1 MIKRGKQSRLPW
13 AALVFVGA
21 MASAGILPSQVLAN
35 APAGTQVAGSVQ
47 ANVESKMRLI
57 KLLLSQSP
65 AMQRIPQSNN
75 AQAKKKLADAQA
87 LFAKASAEANAGR
100 HDAALKMLDETL
112 REIAAAS
119 RLVPD
124 ATQIAS
130 QERSRYTS
138 LIESTRA
145 FINLHKNLSARM
157 AARNVSASGTALD
170 TIMRVKDMVDRA
182 ESLAA
187 TGNHKDA
194 NVILNDAYKSI
205 VAALNKMLM
214 SETIVYD
221 NKFDSPADEFRHE
234 LARNRS
240 YEELV
245 PLAISQLNPS
255 RETAAM
261 SERYAQQSKDLRD
274 IAQKQATAGDYPAA
288 LKTILDATS
297 HLQRSLRV
305 AGVIVPQ
312 SIESK
317 P

>member
-1 MIKRGKQSRLPW
+1 MTGTGNRFRLSW
-13 AALVFVGA
+13 AAFALAGA
-21 MASAGILPSQVLAN
+21 MATSGVFPTLAI
-35 APAGTQVAGSVQ
+35 ASVPAGVEAAGSVQ
-47 ANVESKMRLI
+47 AAVESKIRLI
-57 KLLLSQSP
+57 KLVLSQSP

-75 AQAKKKLADAQA
+75 APAKKKLADAQA

-119 RLVPD
+119 RMVPD
-124 ATQIAS
+124 VAQLAS
-130 QERSRYTS
+130 QERSRYNS
-138 LIESTRA
+138 LLDATRA
-145 FINLHKNLSARM
+145 FVNLHKNLSARM
-157 AARNVSASGTALD
+157 AARNIPSSGNPLD
-170 TIMRVKDMVDRA
+170 TILRVKEQMEKA

-187 TGNHKDA
+187 AGNHKDA
-194 NVILNDAYKSI
+194 SGILNDAYKSI
-205 VAALNKMLM
+205 VTALSKMLM

-221 NKFDSPADEFRHE
+221 NKFESPAEEFRHE

-245 PLAISQLNPS
+245 PLAIAQLNPP
-255 RETAAM
+255 RETAM
-261 SERYAQQSKDLRD
+261 SSERYAQQSRTLRD
-274 IAQKQATAGDYPAA
+274 TAQKQADTGDYPAA
-288 LKTILDATS
+288 LKTIQDATS
-297 HLQRSLRV
+297 HLQRALRV

>member
-1 MIKRGKQSRLPW
+1 MTGRCDRPRLPW
-13 AALVFVGA
+13 AALLLAGA
-21 MASAGILPSQVLAN
+21 MASAGV
-35 APAGTQVAGSVQ
+35 APTPAVASVPASTERAGSAQ
-47 ANVESKMRLI
+47 AAVESKTRLI
-57 KLLLSQSP
+57 RVVLSQSP

-87 LFAKASAEANAGR
+87 LFARASAEANAGR

-124 ATQIAS
+124 TAQLAT
-130 QERSRYTS
+130 QERSRYAS
-138 LIESTRA
+138 LLESTRA
-145 FINLHKNLSARM
+145 FVNLHKNLSARM
-157 AARNVSASGTALD
+157 AARNVPSSGNPLD
-170 TIMRVKDMVDRA
+170 TILSVKQQMEKA
-182 ESLAA
+182 ESQASA
-187 TGNHKDA
+187 GNYKDA
-194 NVILNDAYKSI
+194 NAILNDAYKN
-205 VAALNKMLM
+205 VVTALNRMLM

-221 NKFDSPADEFRHE
+221 NKFESPAEEFRHE

-245 PLAISQLNPS
+245 PLAIAQFNPP
-255 RETAAM
+255 RETATM
-261 SERYAQQSKDLRD
+261 SERYAQQSRELRG
-274 IAQKQATAGDYPAA
+274 AAEKQAASGDYTTAM
-288 LKTILDATS
+288 KTIQDATT
-297 HLQRSLRV
+297 HLQRALRT